1 MVTAIY
7 CLLKHSGIHR
17 VLEPVHLEYQ
27 LSLLDLMRAHSQD
40 YTKLNL
46 LVLIM
51 NGRYYIRTVIMYHI
65 AQNFGGGEFWRI
77 WWIHLSQPKIFP
89 AKFLNMTM
97 YTIHNKPVALG
108 SPNFSS
114 PIACLATNCQK
125 LTLPKFCT
133 IRYIHTYVP
142 Y

>member
-51 NGRYYIRTVIMYHI
+51 NGRYYIYLHTYSNNVPYS
-65 AQNFGGGEFWRI
+65 AKFWWWRI
-77 WWIHLSQPKIFP
+77 LADSSKPAKIFH

-97 YTIHNKPVALG
+97 YTIHNKPVVLG
-108 SPNFSS
+108 LPNFSS
-114 PIACLATNCQK
+114 PIVCLATNCQK

-133 IRYIHTYVP
+133 IRMW
-142 Y
+142 